1 MKKIL
6 SALIPSLAMMFLS
19 LTACASLQNLN
30 TLKSP
35 YKLPKLPY
43 AENAL
48 EPAIDAETMKI
59 HHGRHHQAY
68 VDNLNKAL
76 DKNEK
81 ANLQQLMAN
90 VSTRSAAI
98 RNNGGGH
105 WNHSFF
111 WTILTPK
118 KDEQQIPQDLEAELT
133 QTFGSFDKFKE
144 EFEKQGATQFGSGW
158 AWLIRNSEGKLE
170 VTATPNQDN
179 PLMDVAPKR
188 GTPILGIDVWEHAY
202 YLKYQN
208 KRADYMKSF
217 WQIVNWQQVAKYD
230 KEAKK
235 KK

>member
-1 MKKIL
+1 MKKIF
-6 SALIPSLAMMFLS
+6 SAFIPGLAILLLS
-19 LTACASLQNLN
+19 LQACASLQNLN

-48 EPAIDAETMKI
+48 EPIIDAETMKI
-59 HHGRHHQAY
+59 HHTRHHQAY

-76 DKNEK
+76 EKNEK
-81 ANLQQLMAN
+81 ANLQQLLAN

-98 RNNGGGH
+98 RNNAGGH

-111 WTILTPK
+111 WTILTPNK
-118 KDEQQIPQDLEAELT
+118 EDQKIPKDLEAEIV
-133 QTFGSFDKFKE
+133 QTFGSFDAFKA
-144 EFEKQGATQFGSGW
+144 EFEKNGLSQFGSGW
-158 AWLIRNSEGKLE
+158 AWLIRNAEGKLE

-179 PLMDVAPKR
+179 PLMDVASKR

-208 KRADYMKSF
+208 KRAEYLKNF
-217 WQIVNWQQVAKYD
+217 WEIINWKQVAKYD
-230 KEAKK
+230 QEAKK